1 MSDNIFSRSS
11 RLAAITIS
19 FHWRK
24 QDKQW
29 CSKKKQKTII
39 IVKSR
44 MPFLSI
50 NIYLF

>member
-11 RLAAITIS
+11 RLAAITTT

-24 QDKQW
+24 QNKQW
-29 CSKKKQKTII
+29 CSKKKKTII
-39 IVKSR
+39 IVNR
-44 MPFLSI
+44 RIPFFSI